1 MPYAQPAQP
10 AQPHHREPRAAS
22 PLTLNNETYR
32 QLRRLAARQL
42 SRERKDHTLQP
53 TALVHEVVLR
63 LLRHHDTGANRAQFF
78 AFASRLMRH
87 VLVDHARERKAAKR
101 GGGVRPLN
109 VDLDQLGSEI
119 TDSELLMLDEAL
131 THLEKL
137 DPRQAQ
143 VVMLRY
149 FGGLS
154 VEEVGQVLEISAR
167 TVKREWRTAK
177 AWLRVQLQ
185 P

>member
-1 MPYAQPAQP
+1 MPQPQPAP
-10 AQPHHREPRAAS
+10 RELRAAS
-22 PLTLNNETYR
+22 PLAMNNETYR

-42 SRERKDHTLQP
+42 ARERKDHTLQP

-63 LLRHHDTGANRAQFF
+63 LLRHRDTSSANRAQFF
-78 AFASRLMRH
+78 AFAARLMRH
-87 VLVDHARERKAAKR
+87 VLVDHARERRAAKR
-101 GGGVRPLN
+101 GGGVRPVS
-109 VDLDQLGSEI
+109 VDLDQLGGEI
-119 TDSELLMLDEAL
+119 TDAELLMLDDAL

-154 VEEVGQVLEISAR
+154 VDEVGDLLGISAR